1 MFLKRSFLLK
11 DSEKQKRKTE
21 KRLKKL
27 KMFLENPNNLAPNLM
42 FEVDSDQEFSNVALK
57 IGDEIDYL

>member
-1 MFLKRSFLLK
+1 
-11 DSEKQKRKTE
+11 
-21 KRLKKL
+21 
-27 KMFLENPNNLAPNLM
+27 MFLENPNNLSPYLM